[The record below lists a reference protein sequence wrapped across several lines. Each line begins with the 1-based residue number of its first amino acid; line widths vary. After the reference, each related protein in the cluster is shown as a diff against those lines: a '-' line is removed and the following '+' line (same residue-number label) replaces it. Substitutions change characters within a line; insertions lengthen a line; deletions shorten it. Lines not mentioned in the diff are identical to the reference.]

1 MRKIFQSENTEG
13 VLLVDASNAFN
24 SLNRSSA
31 LLNVK
36 FLCPSRA
43 PALINIYH
51 YHAELYVADEAIL
64 SQEGTTQGDPLA
76 MAMYALAVEQVW
88 FADDATAG
96 GHLDK
101 LVGSCG

>member
-51 YHAELYVADEAIL
+51 YHAEL
-64 SQEGTTQGDPLA
+64 
-76 MAMYALAVEQVW
+76 
-88 FADDATAG
+88 
-96 GHLDK
+96 
-101 LVGSCG
+101 